1 MSSVYSFVVLAAGI
15 TVFALGDM
23 MVYNRRR
30 RNEFYRLQREQRAH
44 ALELAN
50 EAINSGSANE
60 EQLQL
65 VEEEKAKL
73 AGGQT
78 KKQTG
83 LFKRLKEGLVGGLE
97 KEDKKGGTLGI
108 GVDSTAEKGNGELG
122 IVNTVEG
129 LVDSTKEK
137 LSSASGRPVEGGP
150 LDQLGATVAQDAE
163 KARKSWLGWLSGR

>member
-1 MSSVYSFVVLAAGI
+1 
-15 TVFALGDM
+15 VFALGDM

-30 RNEFYRLQREQRAH
+30 RNEFYRLQREQRTH

-50 EAINSGSANE
+50 EALETGSANE

-65 VEEEKAKL
+65 IEEEKARL
-73 AGGQT
+73 AQEQA

-83 LFKRLKEGLVGGLE
+83 LFKRLKESLVGGLE

-108 GVDSTAEKGNGELG
+108 GLATTTEKRSEELG

-137 LSSASGRPVEGGP
+137 LSSASGRPIERGP

-163 KARKSWLGWLSGR
+163 KGRKSWWAWLNGR

>member
-1 MSSVYSFVVLAAGI
+1 MFCFVVLAAGI
-15 TVFALGDM
+15 TIFALGDM

-30 RNEFYRLQREQRAH
+30 RNEFYRLQREQRSH

-50 EAINSGSANE
+50 EAVEAGSANE

-65 VEEEKAKL
+65 IEEEKARL
-73 AGGQT
+73 VVGQA

-83 LFKRLKEGLVGGLE
+83 LFKRFKEGLVGGLE

-108 GVDSTAEKGNGELG
+108 GVISTTEKGSEELG
-122 IVNTVEG
+122 IVNTAEG

-137 LSSASGRPVEGGP
+137 LPSAPGRSVEGGP

-163 KARKSWLGWLSGR
+163 KARKSWWGWLNGR

>member
-1 MSSVYSFVVLAAGI
+1 MFSSVVLAAGI

-23 MVYNRRR
+23 MIYNRRR
-30 RNEFYRLQREQRAH
+30 RNEFYRLQREQRTH

-50 EAINSGSANE
+50 EAFDAGSAND

-65 VEEEKAKL
+65 IEEEKARL
-73 AGGQT
+73 AGEQA

-108 GVDSTAEKGNGELG
+108 GVTSTTEKRRAELG
-122 IVNTVEG
+122 IVNTVDG
-129 LVDSTKEK
+129 VMDSTKEK
-137 LSSASGRPVEGGP
+137 LPSAPERPVERGP

-163 KARKSWLGWLSGR
+163 KSRKSWWAWLSGR

>member
-1 MSSVYSFVVLAAGI
+1 MFSSVVLAAGI

-23 MVYNRRR
+23 MIYNRRR
-30 RNEFYRLQREQRAH
+30 RNEFYRLQQEQRAY

-50 EAINSGSANE
+50 EALDAGSANE

-65 VEEEKAKL
+65 IEEEKARL
-73 AGGQT
+73 VGEQT

-97 KEDKKGGTLGI
+97 KEDKKGGTLRI
-108 GVDSTAEKGNGELG
+108 GATSTAEQRSPELG

-137 LSSASGRPVEGGP
+137 LPSAPGRSIEKGP
-150 LDQLGATVAQDAE
+150 LDQLPATVSQDAE
-163 KARKSWLGWLSGR
+163 KARKSWWAWLSRR

>member
-1 MSSVYSFVVLAAGI
+1 MFSSVVLAAGI

-23 MVYNRRR
+23 MIYNRRR

-50 EAINSGSANE
+50 EAFNNGSANE

-65 VEEEKAKL
+65 IEEEKMRL
-73 AGGQT
+73 AGVQT
-78 KKQTG
+78 RKQTG
-83 LFKRLKEGLVGGLE
+83 LFKRLKEGLIGGLE

-108 GVDSTAEKGNGELG
+108 GVTSTAEKGSEELG
-122 IVNTVEG
+122 IMNKVEG

-137 LSSASGRPVEGGP
+137 LPPASGRSVEGGP
-150 LDQLGATVAQDAE
+150 LDQLGATVAKDAE
-163 KARKSWLGWLSGR
+163 KARKSWLRWLSGR